1 LVRAFRHYQVQ
12 LGEQMM
18 PSTVINALFVISFF
32 LPPAVVVVGLLFL
45 AWPRRRQGA
54 SRATVKHAHA
64 H

>member
-1 LVRAFRHYQVQ
+1 
-12 LGEQMM
+12 MM
-18 PSTVINALFVISFF
+18 PSTVIDALFVISFF